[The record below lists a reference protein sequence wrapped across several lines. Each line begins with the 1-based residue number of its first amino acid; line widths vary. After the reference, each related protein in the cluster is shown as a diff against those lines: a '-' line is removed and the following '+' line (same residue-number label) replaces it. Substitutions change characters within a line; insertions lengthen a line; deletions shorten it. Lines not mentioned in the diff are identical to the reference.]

1 MDEQFTERA
10 LKMFK
15 IANDEARRL
24 KEKAVKSE
32 HLLYAL
38 LQTGPNVATMVLNKA
53 GEKIRSELSNVSS
66 GAQSENCDVT
76 PDWDP
81 ACKRILERAA
91 CEARNLGHKHVGTE
105 HVFLALVGDQ
115 TDKVKD
121 VLKKAGVE
129 ASHLRDAVI
138 SHITPAAGDV
148 QIKIKQREDCKD
160 LPLPAYMS
168 KFASGMDLYA
178 AVPSDVV
185 LEPGKIML
193 VPTGISIA
201 VPQGYEAQVRPRSG
215 LALKHGLTIVNSPGT
230 IDSDYRGEVGVI
242 LANMGGAPFVIQRG
256 MRIAQMVIQSV
267 VQAKLIATDSLDET
281 ARHDGGFGHTGV

>member
-1 MDEQFTERA
+1 MDQLFTERA
-10 LKMFK
+10 RKMLE
-15 IANDEARRL
+15 IAGNEARRL
-24 KEKAVKSE
+24 KQKAVKSE

-53 GEKIRSELSNVSS
+53 GEKIRNELAKDSNDTQ
-66 GAQSENCDVT
+66 AEHTDA
-76 PDWDP
+76 PPEWDP
-81 ACKRILERAA
+81 SCKRIIERAA
-91 CEARNLGHKHVGTE
+91 LEARQLGHKCVGTE
-105 HVFLALVGDQ
+105 HVFLALVGEQ

-129 ASHLRDAVI
+129 VSHLRDAVMA
-138 SHITPAAGDV
+138 HITPAPGEV
-148 QIKIKQREDCKD
+148 QVKIKQRDDCKD

-168 KFASGMDLYA
+168 KHASGMDIYA
-178 AVPSDVV
+178 AVPGDVV

-201 VPQGYEAQVRPRSG
+201 VPEGYEAQVRPRSG

-242 LANMGGAPFVIQRG
+242 LANIGGAPFVIQRG
-256 MRIAQMVIQSV
+256 MRIAQMVIQPV
-267 VQAKLIATDSLDET
+267 VQATLVVSDSLDET